1 MIYRV
6 ACIITFIIIIG
17 LITSVAR
24 TYDVALSDDR
34 IKSCKEKSGK
44 VVLNLRNQFQSC
56 IIEP

>member
-6 ACIITFIIIIG
+6 ACIITLIIIIG

-34 IKSCKEKSGK
+34 IKSCKEMNGK
-44 VVLNLRNQFQSC
+44 VILNKYNHFDSC
-56 IIEP
+56 IVE